1 MAMDGAE
8 IERLI
13 KEALPDAEV
22 TMVDLAGDGDHWS
35 ARIVCEAFRGKS
47 RIAQHQMVFAA
58 LKGAMAGPLHALA
71 ITTSAPDATPVA
83 VPDAAPAAEPAQP
96 LVQLTLGDPR

>member
-1 MAMDGAE
+1 MAMNGAE
-8 IERLI
+8 IAHLI

-35 ARIVCEAFRGKS
+35 AQVTSEAFRGHS
-47 RIAQHQMVFAA
+47 RVRQHQMVFAA

-71 ITTSAPDATPVA
+71 IETAL
-83 VPDAAPAAEPAQP
+83 PDAASPGGRSTEPV
-96 LVQLTLGDPR
+96 LVQLGGSSAFE